1 MALQYLQFRPGVSRE
16 STNLANSGGFYA
28 CQWVRFRSGSPE
40 KINGWTLP
48 TASVFLGECR
58 NLVEWVALNGN
69 YIVGLGT
76 NIKFYLYIGGVYF
89 DITPIRLTSNLAAN
103 PFYPIYSTLSAG
115 ISATDT
121 TIPVTS
127 GTSFVNVYPYIIRI
141 GSEDIYVASASGTSL
156 SGCIRGYNGT
166 TAAVHST
173 SDVVSSSYLVVAST
187 TNGAYTGDHVIFS
200 GATAFGPYTAAQLN
214 ADFVVQS
221 NASNYITIDTGVQST
236 SVTNGGGSAPV
247 VAKYQ
252 IHVGS
257 SFDTFGNG
265 WGVGVWGGNHGWG
278 TPDLTSIGVAVSM
291 TIWSSDTFGQDLV
304 YNTRNGPVYYWD
316 AATNMNNAGA
326 VTGPGVDITDLTL
339 GSPPIAADA
348 DAPTVAARVFV
359 TEERHI
365 VALGTNDPNA
375 VLSTR
380 QDPMLVRWCSQEDPL
395 VWTPA
400 VTNTAGSQR
409 LAYGSRLIT
418 SEKTRQE
425 TLIWSD
431 AALYSMQFLGPP
443 YTFGFTTL
451 SNEITIASPN
461 AVATANNITYW
472 MGNSKF
478 YAYSGR
484 VDTLP
489 CSLRQYVFNDFNFA
503 QIGQVYAGTNEKY
516 NEIWWFYPSSAST
529 YNDKYVIYNYLE
541 KLWYYGDVDRTAW
554 LDSHILGAPW
564 ATYNGLLVQH
574 EEGTDDGSF
583 NPPVGIPAY
592 IESADFDI
600 GEGDKFSAVKRVI
613 PDIDFIGS
621 TIAAPAVTM
630 TVSTRNFPGQGVF
643 NNDTPTDVIG
653 ATVTTQVYDYTNQ
666 VFIRLRGR
674 QVAFRVSS
682 TEAGIKWQLGVPRL
696 DIQPDGTKS

>member
-48 TASVFLGECR
+48 SASTFLGECR

-76 NIKFYLYIGGVYF
+76 NVKYYLYIGGVYF
-89 DITPIRLTSNLAAN
+89 DITPIRLTSNLAAD

-127 GTSFVNVYPYIIRI
+127 GTSFVNVYPYVIRI
-141 GSEDIYVASASGTSL
+141 GTEDIYVASAAGVTL

-187 TNGAYTGDHVIFS
+187 TNGAFTGDHVIFS

-214 ADFVVQS
+214 TDFVVQS

-265 WGVGVWGGNHGWG
+265 WGVGVWDGNHGWG

-304 YNTRNGPVYYWD
+304 YNTRNGGVYYWD
-316 AATNMNNAGA
+316 ATINMNNAGA
-326 VTGPGVDITDLTL
+326 VTGPGIDITSAAF
-339 GSPPIAADA
+339 GADA
-348 DAPTVAARVFV
+348 DAPNVAARVFV

-380 QDPMLVRWCSQEDPL
+380 QDPMFVRWCSQEDPL
-395 VWTPA
+395 TWTPA

-443 YTFGFTTL
+443 YTFGFNTI

-516 NEIWWFYPSSAST
+516 NEVWWFYPSADSD
-529 YNDKYVIYNYLE
+529 YNNRYVIYNYLE

-564 ATYNGLLVQH
+564 ATYNGLLVQQ

-583 NPPVGIPAY
+583 NPPAGIPAY

-621 TIAAPAVTM
+621 TIPAPAVTM

-643 NNDTPTDVIG
+643 NNDTPTDIIG
-653 ATVTTQVYDYTNQ
+653 AMVTTQVYDYTNQ

-674 QVAFRVSS
+674 QVAFRISS

>member
-40 KINGWTLP
+40 KINGWSLP
-48 TASVFLGECR
+48 SASTFLGECR

-76 NIKFYLYIGGVYF
+76 NVKYYLYIGGVYF

-115 ISATDT
+115 ISATADT
-121 TIPVTS
+121 ISVTS
-127 GTSFVNVYPYIIRI
+127 GTSFTHVYPYVIHI
-141 GSEDIYVASASGTSL
+141 GTEDIYVTSASGTTL
-156 SGCIRGYNGT
+156 STCIRGYNGT
-166 TAAVHST
+166 TAAAHSI
-173 SDVVSSSYLVVAST
+173 SAVVSSSYVAVAST
-187 TNGAYTGDHVIFS
+187 ANGAYSGDHVIFS
-200 GATAFGPYTAAQLN
+200 GATAFGPYTAALLN

-221 NASNYITIDTGVQST
+221 NITNYITIDTGIQSINA
-236 SVTNGGGSAPV
+236 SNGGGSAPV

-252 IHVGS
+252 IHAGS

-265 WGVGVWGGNHGWG
+265 WGVGPWGTGHGWG
-278 TPDLTSIGVAVSM
+278 TPSISSGGVAVGM
-291 TIWSSDTFGQDLV
+291 AIWSSDNFGQDLV
-304 YNTRNGPVYYWD
+304 YNINNGGVYYWD
-316 AATNMNNAGA
+316 ATINMDSAGA
-326 VTGPGVDITDLTL
+326 VTGPGVNITTL
-339 GSPPIAADA
+339 SGTDGQ
-348 DAPTVAARVFV
+348 APTVASRVFI

-365 VALGTNDPNA
+365 VVLGTNDPNA
-375 VLSTR
+375 TVPTR
-380 QDPMLVRWCSQEDPL
+380 QDPMFIRWCSQEDPL

-409 LAYGSRLIT
+409 LAYGSRLVT
-418 SEKTRQE
+418 AEKTRQE

-431 AALYSMQFLGPP
+431 SALYSMQFLGPP

-461 AVATANNITYW
+461 AVTTANNITYW

-478 YAYSGR
+478 YVYSGR

-489 CSLRQYVFNDFNFA
+489 CSLRQYVFNDFNFS

-516 NEIWWFYPSSAST
+516 NEIWWFYPSSTST
-529 YNDKYVIYNYLE
+529 YNDRYVIYNYLE
-541 KLWYYGDVDRTAW
+541 KLWYYGDVDRTSW
-554 LDSHILGAPW
+554 LDSHILGTPW
-564 ATYNGLLVQH
+564 ATYNGLLVQQ
-574 EEGTDDGSF
+574 EEGTDDGST
-583 NPPVGIPAY
+583 NPPTGIPAY

-600 GEGDKFSAVKRVI
+600 GDGDKFSAVKRVI
-613 PDIDFIGS
+613 PDVDFIGS

-630 TVSTRNFPGQGVF
+630 TVSTRNFPGQGMF
-643 NNDTPTDVIG
+643 TNDTPTNIAG
-653 ATVTTQVYDYTNQ
+653 AVVTTQVYDYTNQ

-674 QVAFRVSS
+674 QVAFRISS